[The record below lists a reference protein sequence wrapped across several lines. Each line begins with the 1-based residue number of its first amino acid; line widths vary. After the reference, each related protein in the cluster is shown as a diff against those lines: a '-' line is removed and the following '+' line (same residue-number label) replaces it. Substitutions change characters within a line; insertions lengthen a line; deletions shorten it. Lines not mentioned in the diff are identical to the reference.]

1 MDIDISD
8 FYQFSFN
15 SIHFIIILYHGL
27 LLFQEL
33 YVIREYLLPGW
44 LMAVQTFV
52 TLALMLSFT
61 AQALLALVIIRIP
74 LRTVLRYEWI
84 FVSISFIMVAITSK
98 CVKNVLLLSNLCTLQ
113 VNFR

>member
-1 MDIDISD
+1 M
-8 FYQFSFN
+8 
-15 SIHFIIILYHGL
+15 
-27 LLFQEL
+27 

-61 AQALLALVIIRIP
+61 AQALLALVIIRMP

-98 CVKNVLLLSNLCTLQ
+98 CVFNVLLLSNLCTLQ
-113 VNFR
+113 VNLE